1 MTGQRG
7 HVGRTIR
14 WMFSSLYL
22 LYLYIPILIL
32 PVFSFNDSFY
42 ISFPLQGFTT
52 QWYVELIANT
62 SIIAALQSS
71 VQVGLVTAFLST
83 VVGIITVRP
92 LTRYRLR
99 GEKSILSMIMLP
111 IIIPELILG
120 ISLLVALSEMGL
132 ALGKWAVIAGHTLIC
147 FPFAVAILLSRFEGF
162 DVSLEEASSDLGE
175 PPWQTFWRIIFPLA
189 FPGIVASFLLTFTI
203 SFDEFLIAFF
213 LSASEPTL
221 PVYLWGQLRFPKK
234 LPSALALGSLIIVV
248 SFVVVAFAEW
258 LRRRQSLHKVEL

>member
-14 WMFSSLYL
+14 WMYSSLYL
-22 LYLYIPILIL
+22 LYLYIPILLL
-32 PVFSFNDSFY
+32 PLFSFNDSFY
-42 ISFPLQGFTT
+42 ISFPLQGFTM
-52 QWYVELIANT
+52 QWYAELVTDT

-71 VQVGLVTAFLST
+71 VQIGLVTAILST
-83 VVGIITVRP
+83 IFGVITVRP

-120 ISLLVALSEMGL
+120 ISLLVALNEMGL
-132 ALGKWAVIAGHTLIC
+132 TLGKWAVIAGHTLIC

-162 DVSLEEASSDLGE
+162 DVSLEEASLDLGE

-258 LRRRQSLHKVEL
+258 LRRRQSLRKVEL

>member
-1 MTGQRG
+1 MSRKRGQA
-7 HVGRTIR
+7 GRTIR
-14 WMFSSLYL
+14 RMFSSVYL
-22 LYLYIPILIL
+22 LYLYIPIFIL

-52 QWYVELIANT
+52 QWYAELVADT
-62 SIIAALQSS
+62 SIIAALKSS
-71 VQVGLVTAFLST
+71 VQVALVTALVST
-83 VVGIITVRP
+83 VFGVITVRP

-99 GEKSILSMIMLP
+99 GGGSILSMIMLP

-120 ISLLVALSEMGL
+120 ISLLVAMNELGL

-162 DVSLEEASSDLGE
+162 DVSLEEASLDLGE
-175 PPWQTFWRIIFPLA
+175 PPWQTFWRVIFPLA
-189 FPGIVASFLLTFTI
+189 LPGIVASFLLTFTI

-234 LPSALALGSLIIVV
+234 LPSALALGSLIIVA

-258 LRRRQSLHKVEL
+258 LRRRQSTRKALT

>member
-1 MTGQRG
+1 MKQQGSFVARNL
-7 HVGRTIR
+7 R

-32 PVFSFNDSFY
+32 PLFSFNDSFY
-42 ISFPLQGFTT
+42 ISFPLKGFTT
-52 QWYVELIANT
+52 QWYAELLADT
-62 SIIAALQSS
+62 SIISALKSS
-71 VQVGLVTAFLST
+71 VQIGLVTALISTFLG
-83 VVGIITVRP
+83 VVTIRP

-120 ISLLVALSEMGL
+120 ISLLVTLNEMGL
-132 ALGKWAVIAGHTLIC
+132 TLGKWAVIAGHTLIC

-162 DVSLEEASSDLGE
+162 DISLEEASLDLGE
-175 PPWQTFWRIIFPLA
+175 PPWQTFWRVIFPLA
-189 FPGIVASFLLTFTI
+189 LPGIVASFLLTFTI

-234 LPSALALGSLIIVV
+234 LPSALALGSLIIAA

-258 LRRRQSLHKVEL
+258 LRRGQALRKVKP